1 MHLQVD
7 VGEDMVGRTYG
18 ELFAQLA
25 LQQRLI
31 PLGLYRRK
39 SENPAWRLN
48 YTVTNPPW
56 HERLE
61 PADKVFVLRERGG
74 PWMA

>member
-1 MHLQVD
+1 
-7 VGEDMVGRTYG
+7 MVGRTYG
-18 ELFAQLA
+18 ELFARLA

-31 PLGLYRRK
+31 PLGLFRRK
-39 SENPAWRLN
+39 IENPVWRLS
-48 YTVTNPPW
+48 YVVTNPPW

-61 PADKVFVLRERGG
+61 ENDKVYVLRERGG